1 MGWLEDLT
9 KIREE
14 GQRGEG
20 KDAQETRRAEMRQ
33 ENKRGGEKD
42 GDKGRRTEGIP
53 GGQTRGEKDREE
65 VTSAIAEK

>member
-14 GQRGEG
+14 GQRGGG

-33 ENKRGGEKD
+33 ENKRGGDKD
-42 GDKGRRTEGIP
+42 GDKGRRTE
-53 GGQTRGEKDREE
+53 
-65 VTSAIAEK
+65 